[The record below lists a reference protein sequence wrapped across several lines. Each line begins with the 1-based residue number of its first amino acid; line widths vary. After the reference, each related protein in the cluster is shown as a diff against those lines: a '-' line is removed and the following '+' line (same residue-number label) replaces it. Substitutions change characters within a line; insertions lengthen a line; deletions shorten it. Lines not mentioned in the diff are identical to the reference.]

1 MSFFFLVVVDDS
13 FLFRLPQN
21 VISIK
26 TRKKASAM
34 EEDHQMMEDEA
45 VVYRI
50 FEVGNDFDKSSFRLK
65 IKSVLNFSFFNHKIG

>member
-1 MSFFFLVVVDDS
+1 LSFFFLVVVDDS

-50 FEVGNDFDKSSFRLK
+50 FEVGNDFDKSSFT
-65 IKSVLNFSFFNHKIG
+65 IKNQICT

>member
-1 MSFFFLVVVDDS
+1 
-13 FLFRLPQN
+13 
-21 VISIK
+21 
-26 TRKKASAM
+26 M